1 MVFLKVAKNNITRL
15 AGNHVFGSQADQ
27 QLIPV
32 HLLLTSGECLKGGV
46 VLGLTGK
53 LFDLMAKPLAFIE
66 FQGTDGTYQLVAK
79 ASIERVVPME
89 IPRTDQLSRRIAGD
103 HTFDPHVILGVARD
117 AGPEEISLAYRAL
130 ARKYHPDHYAGLNAP
145 REVIDYV
152 SAMFRRITLA
162 YSELKRPVS
171 TIRAQP
177 ASSEPCEAAPGP
189 P

>member
-1 MVFLKVAKNNITRL
+1 MVAFKVAENKNTPK
-15 AGNHVFGSQADQ
+15 AGNYVFGSQADQ

-66 FQGTDGTYQLVAK
+66 FQATDGTCQLVAK
-79 ASIERVVPME
+79 ASIERVVPLE
-89 IPRTDQLSRRIAGD
+89 VPRADQLSRRVAGD

-117 AGPEEISLAYRAL
+117 ARPQEISAAYRAL
-130 ARKYHPDHYAGLNAP
+130 ARKYHPDRYAGQDAP

-162 YSELKRPVS
+162 YSELKQPS
-171 TIRAQP
+171 SGGRARP
-177 ASSEPCEAAPGP
+177 ASSEPFEAAHD
-189 P
+189 